1 MKKKGKKGKRLLK
14 YVREHLAGT
23 GIVVIIAGI
32 VLGIAFGVSGEDL
45 QFDPGDFAASFS
57 SDMADSSGDTAFDLA
72 EEGDSMED
80 VTHDS
85 DRKQEQEES
94 QKIEESEAVRDTERE
109 QVILPDGMANGV
121 KPSDTVDMA
130 VNPDVTRPGT
140 DSGSGQQGTGHE
152 PPGNEDSESD
162 KPGFEKPKPGKP
174 SDDNEESRFVIYING
189 KKKTFNSEDE
199 ALIWVAENNGIDEDG
214 RYFEGFVTDAGGKL
228 TPSYADKSDFDTGAD
243 TSFGYTGSSSVYVV
257 PDGVKNLELVTS
269 TNDKIKTIVIS
280 KTVSSVVTSEGN
292 QYYSLEKYV
301 VSPDNPNYMSVD
313 GVLYSKPGA
322 SGGTVLLSVP
332 PAKTVISQ
340 WPGDVTAVGERA
352 FYHSALEKLELP
364 GTVEEIREAA
374 FEDSGLAEL
383 TLPESVKRIGEFAF
397 MFQTEKEDGTALSH
411 KIVMKGSMPAAVT
424 VNTFRFM
431 EETEIF
437 VPDSADDTVYEAYLA
452 AWGPML
458 GRLTASLGDPLSVL
472 KTVGGAETRYE
483 YYADG
488 TKTGFRRVGEQQF
501 RCWWDSSGV
510 YRADAEGN
518 AALFRCTA
526 SGPMADFSQTG
537 IASIYEGAFDGC
549 SVKFIRLPET
559 LKTMPENVFGDCRE
573 LKVLISY
580 APEPPADTLGI
591 SGECIVCVRAEALQK
606 YQQAWQGQARKIM
619 GTDTSYSATAS
630 GLVLDRGNT
639 RIIDICTDV
648 EGVSIPSY
656 VTSIYEGAGAE
667 HPNLKSIT
675 IPSNVKEV
683 GNGAFAGCGSLDSVV
698 WNTSVKVPDSAFE
711 GCVSLTGFR
720 TSASAGHQLTAIGRR
735 AFYGCRQ
742 LGTVLWYSYQ
752 GSDGK
757 NYIYYYRLE
766 SIGEEAFRGCTSM
779 KYAFLYSSVI
789 SVGAG
794 AFADSGLETM
804 DWWCSADLPDRCFE
818 NSGALKTVGWG
829 QSTAAAI
836 GERTFYGC
844 RGLETLTLPASA
856 ASLGGTAFGGRNGK
870 ALTLTF
876 TGAQPAAW
884 EPSSGD
890 AKGLTVYVPD
900 SQENGDVI
908 YRAYLDA
915 WKGWLGDHPEQI
927 LKTKDGAETRV
938 KKTADGEG
946 SREYEKDVTAA
957 ESVMTDGENTA
968 AAESVTTDEENTAA
982 AESVTADEEN
992 TAAIES
998 PRSIEEGEK
1007 VFELEEQGRDRNDY

>member
-1 MKKKGKKGKRLLK
+1 MNGILGM
-14 YVREHLAGT
+14 LA
-23 GIVVIIAGI
+23 
-32 VLGIAFGVSGEDL
+32 LSRRS
-45 QFDPGDFAASFS
+45 ASR
-57 SDMADSSGDTAFDLA
+57 M
-72 EEGDSMED
+72 
-80 VTHDS
+80 
-85 DRKQEQEES
+85 EQEES
-94 QKIEESEAVRDTERE
+94 QKIEESEAVRDTEKE

-121 KPSDTVDMA
+121 KPSGTVDAA

-140 DSGSGQQGTGHE
+140 DSGSGLGGTGHE
-152 PPGNEDSESD
+152 PPGNEDSGSK
-162 KPGFEKPKPGKP
+162 KPGTEKPKPGKP
-174 SDDNEESRFVIYING
+174 SGDDEEGGFVIYING

-199 ALIWVAENNGIDEDG
+199 ALIWVAENNGIDEEG

-257 PDGVKNLELVTS
+257 PDGVKNLELITS
-269 TNDKIKTIVIS
+269 SNDKIKTIVIS

-292 QYYSLEKYV
+292 QYYFLEKYV

-313 GVLYSKPGA
+313 GVLYSRPGA
-322 SGGTVLLSVP
+322 SGGAVLLSVP

-340 WPGDVTAVGERA
+340 WPGNVTAVGERA
-352 FYHSALEKLELP
+352 FYHSTLKRLELP
-364 GTVEEIREAA
+364 GTVEEIQEAA
-374 FEDSGLAEL
+374 FEDSDLEELA
-383 TLPESVKRIGEFAF
+383 LPESVKRIGEFAF

-411 KIVMKGSMPAAVT
+411 KIVMKGITPPAVT

-431 EETEIF
+431 EGTEIF

-452 AWGPML
+452 AWGSML

-501 RCWWDSSGV
+501 RCWWDSAGI
-510 YRADAEGN
+510 YRADADGN
-518 AALFRCTA
+518 AALFQCTA

-537 IASIYEGAFDGC
+537 ITAIFEGAFDGC
-549 SVKFIRLPET
+549 SVKYVRLPET
-559 LKTMPENVFGDCRE
+559 LQTMPENVFGNCRE
-573 LKVLISY
+573 LKALISY

-591 SGECIVCVRAEALQK
+591 PGECIVCVRPEALQR

-630 GLVLDRGNT
+630 GLVLDKGNT

-648 EGVSIPSY
+648 ERISIPSY
-656 VTSIYEGAGAE
+656 VTAIYEGAGAE
-667 HPNLKSIT
+667 HTNLKTIT

-683 GNGAFAGCGSLDSVV
+683 GNGAFAGCGTLDSVV

-711 GCVSLTGFR
+711 GCKALASFS
-720 TSASAGHQLTAIGRR
+720 TSASAGHQLTAIGKR
-735 AFYGCRQ
+735 AFYGCSR
-742 LGTVLWYSYQ
+742 LGSVLWYSYQ

-757 NYIYYYRLE
+757 NYIYYYKLE

-779 KYAFLYSSVI
+779 TYAFLYSSVT

-804 DWWCSADLPDRCFE
+804 DWWCSADLPNSCFE
-818 NSGALKTVGWG
+818 NSGALKAVGWG
-829 QSTAAAI
+829 QSTAAVI

-844 RGLETLTLPASA
+844 RSLETLALPASA

-876 TGAQPAAW
+876 TGTKPPAW
-884 EPSSGD
+884 EPSPSD
-890 AKGLTVYVPD
+890 AKGLTVYVSD
-900 SQENGDVI
+900 SKENGDVI

-915 WKGWLGDHPEQI
+915 WKGWLGDHPEEI
-927 LKTKDGAETRV
+927 LKTMDGAQTRV
-938 KKTADGEG
+938 PETADSEDP
-946 SREYEKDVTAA
+946 ENHEKDMTDAEGMEKDMTAT
-957 ESVMTDGENTA
+957 ESVMAEGENTA
-968 AAESVTTDEENTAA
+968 ATESVMPEGENIAA
-982 AESVTADEEN
+982 TES
-992 TAAIES
+992 S
-998 PRSIEEGEK
+998 RSIEEDAK